1 MENFTR
7 VHTAIKK
14 YKLLPSWVIYLVI
27 ALPIFLLMS
36 NIIAAEK
43 TPYGGLLWF
52 AAILLSFMTTEDS
65 RTNMIDIWQLTM
77 FISTLVFFAHDI
89 FSKGFQL
96 FIFWWMTFQVFHT
109 ITILVDILINRYR
122 KRKTKYIATSIINGD
137 KMPLLPPLTL
147 AIWLYSV
154 GLIALS
160 QVCDLNLYA
169 MLCNKISDVSTM
181 WILTL
186 FNHASYEA
194 LIILLLLISMF
205 STYKLT
211 KNKLYKDTGVQ
222 QLKGFIA
229 QADLLILA
237 ALMVFFQQAHFS
249 MIIFLLPVTTRIY
262 RLCKRGVKSKD
273 ENI

>member
-169 MLCNKISDVSTM
+169 MLCNKISDVSTT

-186 FNHASYEA
+186 FNQASYEA
-194 LIILLLLISMF
+194 LIISLLLISIF

-229 QADLLILA
+229 QSVQLL
-237 ALMVFFQQAHFS
+237 FSFHFS

>member
-1 MENFTR
+1 MENFIR

-36 NIIAAEK
+36 NIIATEK

-65 RTNMIDIWQLTM
+65 KTNMIDIWQLTM

-186 FNHASYEA
+186 FNQASYEA
-194 LIILLLLISMF
+194 LIISLLLISIF
-205 STYKLT
+205 STYKLA

-237 ALMVFFQQAHFS
+237 TLMVFFQQAHFS

>member
-1 MENFTR
+1 MENFIR

-43 TPYGGLLWF
+43 THYGGLLWF
-52 AAILLSFMTTEDS
+52 AAILLSFMTKEDS
-65 RTNMIDIWQLTM
+65 KTNMIDIWQLTM

>member
-1 MENFTR
+1 MENFIR

-52 AAILLSFMTTEDS
+52 AAILLSFMTKEDS
-65 RTNMIDIWQLTM
+65 KTNMIDIWQLTM

>member
-7 VHTAIKK
+7 VHTVIKK
-14 YKLLPSWVIYLVI
+14 YKLLPNWVIYLVI
-27 ALPIFLLMS
+27 AFPIFLLMS

-43 TPYGGLLWF
+43 MPYGGLLWF
-52 AAILLSFMTTEDS
+52 AAISLSFMTTEDS
-65 RTNMIDIWQLTM
+65 KTNMIDIWQLTM

-89 FSKGFQL
+89 FSKGVQL

-122 KRKTKYIATSIINGD
+122 KRKTKCIATSIINGD

-154 GLIALS
+154 GLIVLS
-160 QVCDLNLYA
+160 QICDLNLYA
-169 MLCNKISDVSTM
+169 MLCNEISDVSTT

-186 FNHASYEA
+186 FNHTSYEV
-194 LIILLLLISMF
+194 LIISLLFISIF

-237 ALMVFFQQAHFS
+237 ALMCFFQQAHFS
-249 MIIFLLPVTTRIY
+249 MIIFLLPLTTRIY
-262 RLCKRGVKSKD
+262 RLCKREKGSEV
-273 ENI
+273 

>member
-65 RTNMIDIWQLTM
+65 KTNMIDIWQLTM

>member
-14 YKLLPSWVIYLVI
+14 YKLLPNWVIYLVI

-65 RTNMIDIWQLTM
+65 KTNMIDIWQLTM

-122 KRKTKYIATSIINGD
+122 KRKTKCIATSIINGD

-154 GLIALS
+154 GLIVLS
-160 QVCDLNLYA
+160 QICDLNLYA
-169 MLCNKISDVSTM
+169 MLCNEISDVSTT

-186 FNHASYEA
+186 FNHTSYEV
-194 LIILLLLISMF
+194 LTISLLFISIF

-237 ALMVFFQQAHFS
+237 ALMCFFQQAHFS
-249 MIIFLLPVTTRIY
+249 MIIFLLPLTTRIY

>member
-65 RTNMIDIWQLTM
+65 KTNMIDIWQLTM

-194 LIILLLLISMF
+194 LIILLLLISIF

-262 RLCKRGVKSKD
+262 RLCKRRVKSKD